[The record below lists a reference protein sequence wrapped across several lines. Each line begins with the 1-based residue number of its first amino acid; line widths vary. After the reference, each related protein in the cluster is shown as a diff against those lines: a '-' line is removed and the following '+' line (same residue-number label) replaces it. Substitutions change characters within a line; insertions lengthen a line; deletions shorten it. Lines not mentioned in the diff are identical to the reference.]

1 MKKHFFY
8 LLVASIIFTS
18 IGQEIKLPI
27 TFSGTFIPKD
37 RAAAYV
43 VVYGNIGQEGI
54 LAEAKVTEGNFTM
67 QLPDSLAYGVYKL
80 GFGMQEKPNLYL
92 THQPQVKTNEATIEN
107 KNNQWTLSSTTG
119 SE

>member
-1 MKKHFFY
+1 MYIRF
-8 LLVASIIFTS
+8 S
-18 IGQEIKLPI
+18 QEIKLPI